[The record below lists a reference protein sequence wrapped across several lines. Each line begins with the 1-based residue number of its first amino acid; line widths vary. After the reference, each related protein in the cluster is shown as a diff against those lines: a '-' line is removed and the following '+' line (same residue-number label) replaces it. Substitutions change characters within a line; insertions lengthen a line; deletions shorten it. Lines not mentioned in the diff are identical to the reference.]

1 MIYSINVLKSLS
13 RRRRKMR
20 DSYIANVKML
30 VSAGVAVGALFLG
43 GAVVSA
49 DEYTVQN
56 GDTIWDIAQ
65 AHDTTIENI
74 ENLNPTIDKTTHL
87 IQIGDKLEL
96 DSENTQVQTVQQD
109 EVQVDS
115 AQTGSQ
121 YYYYDEPQTPV
132 VQQQTPVQNNSS
144 NVEQE
149 QQNNGSVK
157 SQFLAAGG
165 TEAMWSTIVMP
176 ESGGNVN
183 ASNGQYHG
191 LGQTNQSWGYG
202 SIDNQTKG
210 MIQYANER
218 YGSINGALSFR
229 QSHGWW

>member
-20 DSYIANVKML
+20 DSYIVNVKML

-49 DEYTVQN
+49 DEYTVQQ
-56 GDTIWDIAQ
+56 GDTVWDIAQ
-65 AHDTTIENI
+65 AHDTTVENI

-96 DSENTQVQTVQQD
+96 DSDNTQVQTVQQD

-202 SIDNQTKG
+202 SIDNQTNG

>member
-20 DSYIANVKML
+20 DSYIVNVKML

-96 DSENTQVQTVQQD
+96 DSDNTQVQTVQQD

>member
-1 MIYSINVLKSLS
+1 
-13 RRRRKMR
+13 MR
-20 DSYIANVKML
+20 DSYIVNVKML

-49 DEYTVQN
+49 DEYTVQQ
-56 GDTIWDIAQ
+56 GDTVWDIAQ

-96 DSENTQVQTVQQD
+96 DSDNTQVQTVQQD

-121 YYYYDEPQTPV
+121 YYYYNEPQTPV
-132 VQQQTPVQNNSS
+132 VQQQTPVQSNSS
-144 NVEQE
+144 NVEQ
-149 QQNNGSVK
+149 QNDGSVK
-157 SQFLAAGG
+157 SQFLSAGG

-183 ASNGQYHG
+183 ATNGQYHG

>member
-20 DSYIANVKML
+20 DSYIVNVKML

-49 DEYTVQN
+49 DEYTVQQ
-56 GDTIWDIAQ
+56 GDTVWDIAQ

-96 DSENTQVQTVQQD
+96 DSDNTQVQTVQQD

-115 AQTGSQ
+115 ASVSNAS
-121 YYYYDEPQTPV
+121 YYSYNKQVNTQSPV
-132 VQQQTPVQNNSS
+132 VSQPVQQPK
-144 NVEQE
+144 VEAPKT
-149 QQNNGSVK
+149 NGGSA
-157 SQFLAAGG
+157 QDWIAQR
-165 TEAMWSTIVMP
+165 
-176 ESGGNVN
+176 ESGGSYT
-183 ASNGQYHG
+183 AQNGQYYGKYQLSLDKLHG
-191 LGQTNQSWGYG
+191 DLSPANQEKVAN
-202 SIDNQTKG
+202 D
-210 MIQYANER
+210 YAVSR
-218 YGSINGALSFR
+218 YGSWENA
-229 QSHGWW
+229 QQAWQAKGWW

>member
-1 MIYSINVLKSLS
+1 
-13 RRRRKMR
+13 MR
-20 DSYIANVKML
+20 DSYIVNVKML

-49 DEYTVQN
+49 DEYTVQQ

-96 DSENTQVQTVQQD
+96 DSDNTQVQTVQQD

-121 YYYYDEPQTPV
+121 YYYYNEPQTPV
-132 VQQQTPVQNNSS
+132 VQQQTPVQSNSI
-144 NVEQE
+144 NVEQ
-149 QQNNGSVK
+149 QNDGSVK
-157 SQFLAAGG
+157 SQFLSAGG

-191 LGQTNQSWGYG
+191 LGQTNQSWGTG
-202 SIDNQTKG
+202 SVENQTKG

>member
-1 MIYSINVLKSLS
+1 
-13 RRRRKMR
+13 MR
-20 DSYIANVKML
+20 DSYIVNVKML
-30 VSAGVAVGALFLG
+30 VSAGVAVGALFFG

-87 IQIGDKLEL
+87 IQIGDKLKL
-96 DSENTQVQTVQQD
+96 DSDNTQVQTVQQD

-115 AQTGSQ
+115 AQSGSQ
-121 YYYYDEPQTPV
+121 YYYYDGPQTPV
-132 VQQQTPVQNNSS
+132 VQQQTPVQSNSS
-144 NVEQE
+144 NVEQ
-149 QQNNGSVK
+149 QNDGSVK
-157 SQFLAAGG
+157 SQFLSAGG
-165 TEAMWSTIVMP
+165 TEAMWSAIVMP

-183 ASNGQYHG
+183 ATNGQYHG

-202 SIDNQTKG
+202 TVDNQTKG

>member
-1 MIYSINVLKSLS
+1 
-13 RRRRKMR
+13 MR
-20 DSYIANVKML
+20 DSYIVNVKML
-30 VSAGVAVGALFLG
+30 VSAGVAFGALLVG
-43 GAVVSA
+43 GVSVSA
-49 DEYTVQN
+49 DEYTVEQ
-56 GDTIWDIAQ
+56 GDTVWDIAQ
-65 AHDTTIENI
+65 ANGTTVSDIEA
-74 ENLNPTIDKTTHL
+74 LNPTIDKTTHF

-96 DSENTQVQTVQQD
+96 DSDNTQVQTVQQD

-121 YYYYDEPQTPV
+121 YYYYNEPQTPV
-132 VQQQTPVQNNSS
+132 VQQQTPVQSNSS

-149 QQNNGSVK
+149 QQNDGSVK
-157 SQFLAAGG
+157 SQFLSAGG
-165 TEAMWSTIVMP
+165 TEAMWSAIVMP

-183 ASNGQYHG
+183 ATNGQYRG

-202 SIDNQTKG
+202 TVDNQTKG

-218 YGSINGALSFR
+218 YGSIDGALSFR

>member
-1 MIYSINVLKSLS
+1 
-13 RRRRKMR
+13 MR
-20 DSYIANVKML
+20 DSYIVNVKML

-49 DEYTVQN
+49 DEYIVQQ

-96 DSENTQVQTVQQD
+96 DSDNTQVQTVQQD

-191 LGQTNQSWGYG
+191 LGQTNQSWGHG

>member
-20 DSYIANVKML
+20 DSYIVNVKML

-49 DEYTVQN
+49 DEYTVQQ
-56 GDTIWDIAQ
+56 GDTVWDIAQ

-96 DSENTQVQTVQQD
+96 DSDNTQVQTVQQD

-115 AQTGSQ
+115 AQSGSQ

-176 ESGGNVN
+176 ESGGNIN

>member
-1 MIYSINVLKSLS
+1 
-13 RRRRKMR
+13 MR
-20 DSYIANVKML
+20 DSYIINVKML

-49 DEYTVQN
+49 DEYTVQQ

-96 DSENTQVQTVQQD
+96 DSDNTQVQTVQQD

-121 YYYYDEPQTPV
+121 YYYYNEPQTPV
-132 VQQQTPVQNNSS
+132 VQQQTPVQSNSS
-144 NVEQE
+144 NVEQ
-149 QQNNGSVK
+149 QNDGSVK
-157 SQFLAAGG
+157 SQFLSAGG

>member
-1 MIYSINVLKSLS
+1 
-13 RRRRKMR
+13 MR
-20 DSYIANVKML
+20 DSYIVNVKML
-30 VSAGVAVGALFLG
+30 VSAGVAVGALFFG

-56 GDTIWDIAQ
+56 GDTVWDIAQ

-87 IQIGDKLEL
+87 IQIGDRLEL
-96 DSENTQVQTVQQD
+96 DSDNTQVQTVQQD

-115 AQTGSQ
+115 AQSGSQ
-121 YYYYDEPQTPV
+121 YYYYNEPQTPV
-132 VQQQTPVQNNSS
+132 VQQQTPVQSNSS
-144 NVEQE
+144 NVEQ
-149 QQNNGSVK
+149 QNDGSVK
-157 SQFLAAGG
+157 SQFLSAGG
-165 TEAMWSTIVMP
+165 TEAMWSAIVMP

-183 ASNGQYHG
+183 ATNGQYHG
-191 LGQTNQSWGYG
+191 LGQTNQLWGYG

>member
-1 MIYSINVLKSLS
+1 
-13 RRRRKMR
+13 MR
-20 DSYIANVKML
+20 DSYIINVKML

-49 DEYTVQN
+49 DEYTVQQ

-96 DSENTQVQTVQQD
+96 DSDNTQVQTVQQD

-115 AQTGSQ
+115 AQTSSQ
-121 YYYYDEPQTPV
+121 YYYYNEPQTPM
-132 VQQQTPVQNNSS
+132 VQQQTPVQSNSS
-144 NVEQE
+144 NVEQ
-149 QQNNGSVK
+149 QNDGSVK
-157 SQFLAAGG
+157 SQFLSAGG

>member
-20 DSYIANVKML
+20 DSYIVNVKML

-49 DEYTVQN
+49 DEYTVQQ
-56 GDTIWDIAQ
+56 GDTVWDIAQ

-87 IQIGDKLEL
+87 IKIGDKLEL
-96 DSENTQVQTVQQD
+96 DSDNTQVQTVQQD

-121 YYYYDEPQTPV
+121 YYYYNEPQTPV
-132 VQQQTPVQNNSS
+132 VQQQTPVQSNSS

-149 QQNNGSVK
+149 QQNDGSVK
-157 SQFLAAGG
+157 SQFLSAGG
-165 TEAMWSTIVMP
+165 TEAMWSAIVMP

>member
-20 DSYIANVKML
+20 DSYIVNVKML

-115 AQTGSQ
+115 AQIGSQ
-121 YYYYDEPQTPV
+121 YYYYDEPQTPI

-157 SQFLAAGG
+157 SQFLASGG

>member
-1 MIYSINVLKSLS
+1 
-13 RRRRKMR
+13 MR
-20 DSYIANVKML
+20 DSYIVNVKML
-30 VSAGVAVGALFLG
+30 VSAGVAVGALFFG

-56 GDTIWDIAQ
+56 GDTVWDIAQ

-96 DSENTQVQTVQQD
+96 DSDNTQVQTVQQD

-121 YYYYDEPQTPV
+121 YYYYNEPQTPV
-132 VQQQTPVQNNSS
+132 VQQQTPVQSNSS
-144 NVEQE
+144 NVEQ
-149 QQNNGSVK
+149 QNDGSVK
-157 SQFLAAGG
+157 SQFLSAGG

>member
-1 MIYSINVLKSLS
+1 
-13 RRRRKMR
+13 MR
-20 DSYIANVKML
+20 DSYIVNVKML
-30 VSAGVAVGALFLG
+30 VSAGVAVGALFFG

-56 GDTIWDIAQ
+56 GDTVWDIAQ

-96 DSENTQVQTVQQD
+96 DSDNTQVQTVQQD

-121 YYYYDEPQTPV
+121 YYYYNEPQTPV
-132 VQQQTPVQNNSS
+132 VQQQTPVQSNSS
-144 NVEQE
+144 NVEQ
-149 QQNNGSVK
+149 QNDGSVK
-157 SQFLAAGG
+157 SQFLSAGG

-183 ASNGQYHG
+183 ATNGQYHG

>member
-20 DSYIANVKML
+20 DSYIVNVKML

-96 DSENTQVQTVQQD
+96 DSDNTQVQTVQQD

-115 AQTGSQ
+115 ASVSNAS
-121 YYYYDEPQTPV
+121 YYSYNKQVNTQSPV
-132 VQQQTPVQNNSS
+132 VSRPVQQPK
-144 NVEQE
+144 VEAPKT
-149 QQNNGSVK
+149 NGGSA
-157 SQFLAAGG
+157 QDWIAQR
-165 TEAMWSTIVMP
+165 
-176 ESGGNVN
+176 ESGGSYT
-183 ASNGQYHG
+183 AQNGQYYGIYQLSLDKLHG
-191 LGQTNQSWGYG
+191 DLSPANQEKVAN
-202 SIDNQTKG
+202 D
-210 MIQYANER
+210 YAISR
-218 YGSINGALSFR
+218 YGSWDKAK
-229 QSHGWW
+229 QAWQAQGWW

>member
-1 MIYSINVLKSLS
+1 
-13 RRRRKMR
+13 MR
-20 DSYIANVKML
+20 DSYIVNVKML

-49 DEYTVQN
+49 DEYTVQQ

-96 DSENTQVQTVQQD
+96 DSDNTQAQTVQQD

-121 YYYYDEPQTPV
+121 YYYYNEPQTPV
-132 VQQQTPVQNNSS
+132 VQQQTPVQSNSS
-144 NVEQE
+144 NVEQ
-149 QQNNGSVK
+149 QNDGSVK
-157 SQFLAAGG
+157 SQFLSAGG

>member
-1 MIYSINVLKSLS
+1 
-13 RRRRKMR
+13 MR
-20 DSYIANVKML
+20 DSYIVNVKML

-49 DEYTVQN
+49 DEYTVQQ

-87 IQIGDKLEL
+87 IQIGDRLEL
-96 DSENTQVQTVQQD
+96 DSDNTQVQTVQQD

-121 YYYYDEPQTPV
+121 YYYYNEPQTPV
-132 VQQQTPVQNNSS
+132 VQQQTPVQSNSI
-144 NVEQE
+144 NVEQ
-149 QQNNGSVK
+149 QNDGSVK
-157 SQFLAAGG
+157 SQFLSAGG

>member
-1 MIYSINVLKSLS
+1 
-13 RRRRKMR
+13 MR
-20 DSYIANVKML
+20 DSYIVNVKML
-30 VSAGVAVGALFLG
+30 VSAGVAVGALFFG

-56 GDTIWDIAQ
+56 GDTVWDIAQ

-96 DSENTQVQTVQQD
+96 DSDNTQVQTVQQD

-121 YYYYDEPQTPV
+121 YYYYNEPQTPV
-132 VQQQTPVQNNSS
+132 VQQQTPVQSNSS
-144 NVEQE
+144 NVEQ
-149 QQNNGSVK
+149 QNGGSVK
-157 SQFLAAGG
+157 SQFLSAGG

-176 ESGGNVN
+176 ESSGNVN

>member
-1 MIYSINVLKSLS
+1 
-13 RRRRKMR
+13 MR
-20 DSYIANVKML
+20 DSYIVNVKML

-49 DEYTVQN
+49 DEYTVQQ

-96 DSENTQVQTVQQD
+96 DSDNTQVQTVQQD

-121 YYYYDEPQTPV
+121 YYYYNEPQTPV
-132 VQQQTPVQNNSS
+132 VQQQTPVQSNSS
-144 NVEQE
+144 NVEQ
-149 QQNNGSVK
+149 QNDGSVK
-157 SQFLAAGG
+157 SQFLSAGG

>member
-1 MIYSINVLKSLS
+1 
-13 RRRRKMR
+13 MR
-20 DSYIANVKML
+20 DSYIVNVKML

-49 DEYTVQN
+49 DEYTVQQ

-96 DSENTQVQTVQQD
+96 DSDNTQVQTVQQD

-121 YYYYDEPQTPV
+121 YYYYDEPQKPV

-144 NVEQE
+144 NVEQ
-149 QQNNGSVK
+149 QNDGSVK
-157 SQFLAAGG
+157 SQFLSAGG

>member
-1 MIYSINVLKSLS
+1 
-13 RRRRKMR
+13 MR
-20 DSYIANVKML
+20 DSYIVNVKML

-49 DEYTVQN
+49 DEYTVQQ

-96 DSENTQVQTVQQD
+96 DSDNTQVQTVQQD

-115 AQTGSQ
+115 AQSGSQ
-121 YYYYDEPQTPV
+121 YYYYDEPQTPM
-132 VQQQTPVQNNSS
+132 VQQQTPVQSNSS
-144 NVEQE
+144 NVEQ
-149 QQNNGSVK
+149 QNDGSVK
-157 SQFLAAGG
+157 SQFLSAGG

>member
-1 MIYSINVLKSLS
+1 
-13 RRRRKMR
+13 MR
-20 DSYIANVKML
+20 DSYIVNVKML

-49 DEYTVQN
+49 DEYTVQQ

-87 IQIGDKLEL
+87 IQIGDRLEL
-96 DSENTQVQTVQQD
+96 DSDNTQVQTVQQD

-115 AQTGSQ
+115 AQSGSQ
-121 YYYYDEPQTPV
+121 YYYYNEPQTPV
-132 VQQQTPVQNNSS
+132 VQQQTPVQSNSS
-144 NVEQE
+144 NVEQ
-149 QQNNGSVK
+149 QNDGSVK
-157 SQFLAAGG
+157 SQFLSAGG
-165 TEAMWSTIVMP
+165 TEAMWSAIVMP

-183 ASNGQYHG
+183 ATNGQYHG

>member
-1 MIYSINVLKSLS
+1 
-13 RRRRKMR
+13 MR
-20 DSYIANVKML
+20 DSYIVNVKML
-30 VSAGVAVGALFLG
+30 VSAGVAVGALFFG

-56 GDTIWDIAQ
+56 GDTVWDIAQ

-96 DSENTQVQTVQQD
+96 DSDNTQAQTVQQD

-121 YYYYDEPQTPV
+121 YYYYNEPQTPV
-132 VQQQTPVQNNSS
+132 VQQQTPVQSNSS
-144 NVEQE
+144 NVEQ
-149 QQNNGSVK
+149 QNDGSVK
-157 SQFLAAGG
+157 SQFLSAGG

-191 LGQTNQSWGYG
+191 LGQTNQSWGTG
-202 SIDNQTKG
+202 SVENQTKG

>member
-1 MIYSINVLKSLS
+1 
-13 RRRRKMR
+13 MR
-20 DSYIANVKML
+20 DSYIINVKML

-49 DEYTVQN
+49 DEYTVQQ

-96 DSENTQVQTVQQD
+96 DSDNTQVQTVQQD

-121 YYYYDEPQTPV
+121 YYYYDEPQKPV

-144 NVEQE
+144 NVEQ
-149 QQNNGSVK
+149 QNDGSVK
-157 SQFLAAGG
+157 SQFLSAGG